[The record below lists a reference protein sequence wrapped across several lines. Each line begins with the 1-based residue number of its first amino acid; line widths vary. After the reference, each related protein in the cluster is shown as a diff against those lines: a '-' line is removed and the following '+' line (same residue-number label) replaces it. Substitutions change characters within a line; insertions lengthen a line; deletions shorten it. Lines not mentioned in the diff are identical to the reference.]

1 MEKNQHFFKTW
12 CNSRKVNL
20 FSSKS
25 YGVALIP
32 MDKNTSQ
39 IGTIYDEGNSKSS
52 REESWLQQKHRIKG
66 HQLEDDILW
75 PKKIKQSILS
85 WKSFS
90 NFQLWKE
97 ISIHPLDPSH
107 LFDSFFL
114 GGFINRVGSPPAP
127 HVCDVSEVFLE
138 EVDAIDL
145 AISALERFGQAP
157 SVQDEMRCTV
167 ACGC

>member
-1 MEKNQHFFKTW
+1 
-12 CNSRKVNL
+12 
-20 FSSKS
+20 
-25 YGVALIP
+25 

-52 REESWLQQKHRIKG
+52 REKSWLQQKHRIKG
-66 HQLEDDILW
+66 HQLEDDILC
-75 PKKIKQSILS
+75 PKKIKQTILS
-85 WKSFS
+85 WTSFS

-107 LFDSFFL
+107 LFV
-114 GGFINRVGSPPAP
+114 NRVGSPPAP

-157 SVQDEMRCTV
+157 SVQDEMSCTV